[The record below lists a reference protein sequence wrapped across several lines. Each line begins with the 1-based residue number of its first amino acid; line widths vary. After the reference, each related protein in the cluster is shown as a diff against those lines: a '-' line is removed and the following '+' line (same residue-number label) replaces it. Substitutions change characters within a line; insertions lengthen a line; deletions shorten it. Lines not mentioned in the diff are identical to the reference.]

1 MSDFAIWYQ
10 KPRKKDF
17 WCEQDGKW
25 HPECQCKTQCFD
37 CGLVQGEM
45 KTQMKKTIEELALE
59 YIASIAGTDPNLD
72 ISQYEADYNAFIAGA
87 NAVKSSIDLNDVV
100 TVAEQLYYEVNPN
113 TKMDVPSF
121 AYEQVESANKRQ
133 CRKQQN

>member
-1 MSDFAIWYQ
+1 VIKKRKNTAMSDFAIWYQ

-87 NAVKSSIDLNDVV
+87 NAVLN
-100 TVAEQLYYEVNPN
+100 EQ
-113 TKMDVPSF
+113 
-121 AYEQVESANKRQ
+121 EQKENCSHPRDKRVYVGRGMLR
-133 CRKQQN
+133 CTLCDEEFS